1 MKKILITANSFA
13 SCDTA
18 PLQRL
23 IDAGFEVTRNPYG
36 RLLSEEELICLG
48 RDKDAIIL
56 STDPFTKKVV
66 EGCPK
71 LKVVSRYGVGTD
83 NVDRSALEAAGI
95 PLEITRGANADAV
108 ADHTVGLM
116 LDVAHHISYEAGE
129 YKNGCFKKLR
139 GSDLFGSN
147 VGIIGLGA
155 IGKGVARR
163 VAGFNCKV
171 YAYDVCYDE
180 EFVARN
186 GIIKAE
192 LDLIFEECDFI
203 SLHMPAVREH
213 SGFVNS
219 GKLKRMKKTAILI
232 NTARSELV
240 NKEDLLFALE
250 KNMIGGYGADV
261 SFHEPNTDDEFRN
274 YPNVVITP
282 HGGAVTS
289 GAVDRMSSMAVEN
302 VLKYFR

>member
-1 MKKILITANSFA
+1 MGTNIRIDHALKK
-13 SCDTA
+13 
-18 PLQRL
+18 
-23 IDAGFEVTRNPYG
+23 YG
-36 RLLSEEELICLG
+36 DNTIIPDLS
-48 RDKDAIIL
+48 
-56 STDPFTKKVV
+56 
-66 EGCPK
+66 
-71 LKVVSRYGVGTD
+71 
-83 NVDRSALEAAGI
+83 
-95 PLEITRGANADAV
+95 
-108 ADHTVGLM
+108 
-116 LDVAHHISYEAGE
+116 LDVKPGE
-129 YKNGCFKKLR
+129 FFTLLGPSGCGKTTLLR
-139 GSDLFGSN
+139 
-147 VGIIGLGA
+147 
-155 IGKGVARR
+155 
-163 VAGFNCKV
+163 
-171 YAYDVCYDE
+171 
-180 EFVARN
+180 
-186 GIIKAE
+186 
-192 LDLIFEECDFI
+192 
-203 SLHMPAVREH
+203 MPAVREY